1 MDWRFIMASMYKTRM
16 SANLDALK
24 GAIEETHTREEIIH
38 YAQEVLAKEMG
49 LDLCSFVGL
58 EEAEIREDDG
68 DRVYYVNESGNPVEF
83 TEEMKF
89 KAAVA
94 VLNSNGHIFEATP
107 VQVQD
112 VSSGF
117 SGYV

>member
-1 MDWRFIMASMYKTRM
+1 MASMYKTKM
-16 SANLDALK
+16 SSGNAGNPNEWT
-24 GAIEETHTREEIIH
+24 EETHTRDEIIH
-38 YAQEVLAKEMG
+38 YAEEVLAKQMG
-49 LDLCSFVGL
+49 LDLCSFAGL

-68 DRVYYVNESGNPVEF
+68 DRVYYVDQSGNSVEF

-89 KAAVA
+89 KAAIA

-107 VQVQD
+107 MQD

-117 SGYV
+117 SGFV